1 MAYFALPPDVSN
13 LPELQGSEGGLSE
26 LEKFRRLFLSFVRLP
41 VDERERRLVW
51 GLPPDRPDSESDT
64 TDSHPTSNSASS
76 GKPPKPNRSTSGQ
89 NGGGGWMKMPSDI
102 SWPDPQDPDPGT
114 LPSSDFR
121 NVRFKLVQCVTEGPW
136 VVRASVP
143 AKPAL
148 LGKKVVQRYFRGERY
163 FELDIH
169 VSFFVDVLRNE
180 HVYTVCMCI
189 CVQDVYLQ
197 CFVCMYGNAN
207 INF

>member
-1 MAYFALPPDVSN
+1 MSIVAYFALPPDVSN
-13 LPELQGSEGGLSE
+13 LPELQQGGSEAAGALTE

-41 VDERERRLVW
+41 ADERERRLAW
-51 GLPPDRPDSESDT
+51 GLPPDRPDSASDNS
-64 TDSHPTSNSASS
+64 DSHTNLTSSS
-76 GKPPKPNRSTSGQ
+76 SSSSSS
-89 NGGGGWMKMPSDI
+89 WMKMPSDI

-114 LPSSDFR
+114 LPASDFR
-121 NVRFKLVQCVTEGPW
+121 NARFKLVQCVTEGPW

-169 VSFFVDVLRNE
+169 V
-180 HVYTVCMCI
+180 CM
-189 CVQDVYLQ
+189 Y
-197 CFVCMYGNAN
+197 VCMYVN
-207 INF
+207 

>member
-1 MAYFALPPDVSN
+1 
-13 LPELQGSEGGLSE
+13 
-26 LEKFRRLFLSFVRLP
+26 
-41 VDERERRLVW
+41 
-51 GLPPDRPDSESDT
+51 
-64 TDSHPTSNSASS
+64 
-76 GKPPKPNRSTSGQ
+76 
-89 NGGGGWMKMPSDI
+89 MPSDI

-169 VSFFVDVLRNE
+169 VGSSVIASQIVG
-180 HVYTVCMCI
+180 VCRGYAKHGSADIGIVIQGEDPSELAEKMLA
-189 CVQDVYLQ
+189 CV
-197 CFVCMYGNAN
+197 CFNK
-207 INF
+207 IDIDKFKKPLD